1 MNKPKLVVG
10 ITQGDSNGIGY
21 EVLIKSLADS
31 RILDSFTP
39 VVYGSSKIFGFYR
52 KQIHEIEQM
61 DTYVIHSAKDVHTK
75 RINIVNCLPDNFYAE
90 PGQSSPD
97 SAKAAMMSL
106 EAAVKDLKDGYIDV
120 LVTGP
125 INKRAMTAEGFGYT
139 GHTEYLQDA
148 FGAEDIAMIMVSPQ
162 LRVAVATGH
171 IPLKDVPTA
180 LTKEKI
186 LSKLRLM
193 NESLER
199 DFAIPRPK
207 IAVLG
212 LNPHCGDGGLLGD
225 EEQRIILPAVLQAQ
239 EEGILAFGPYS
250 PDGYFGL
257 GNYNRFDATLAM
269 YHDQGLG
276 PFKALAFSE
285 GVNFTAGLPVVRT
298 SPDHGTAY
306 DMAGRD
312 EADPHSQPARLRRAA
327 RRKNEE
333 LREAVDPA
341 GPAAILRDPFAVG
354 NEDHRLTRRF
364 FREVVHQLLL
374 GIGIEGGAELVQQQ
388 DRARPQQ
395 AAGDGDPL
403 GLAFAQAGAAFAA
416 AGVQPVRKREH
427 EFRDGRFQGRAHLI
441 FRRLGIAHQEIL
453 ANGAAE
459 ERIALRNIDQVA
471 PRRRGSIDF
480 LRIVIQDHAAAD
492 RLEKGEHQA
501 DERALPR
508 PGFADNRRSGQRREI
523 KVQILQNHAGTVRIA
538 VIQSFHANPGRAG
551 KPNGFAVLLPR
562 SLFQVHET
570 VDGSGGIHEGRNLAR
585 QVHHR
590 ALDLAD
596 EL

>member
-162 LRVAVATGH
+162 LRVAIATGH
-171 IPLKDVPTA
+171 IPLKDVPKA

-199 DFAIPRPK
+199 DFATPRPK

-269 YHDQGLG
+269 YHDQGLA
-276 PFKALAFSE
+276 PFKALAFAE
-285 GVNFTAGLPVVRT
+285 GVNYTAGLPVVRT

-306 DMAGRD
+306 EMAGRG
-312 EADPHSQPARLRRAA
+312 EADPRSMMQAIYTAIDIYRS
-327 RRKNEE
+327 
-333 LREAVDPA
+333 REAY
-341 GPAAILRDPFAVG
+341 
-354 NEDHRLTRRF
+354 
-364 FREVVHQLLL
+364 
-374 GIGIEGGAELVQQQ
+374 
-388 DRARPQQ
+388 
-395 AAGDGDPL
+395 
-403 GLAFAQAGAAFAA
+403 
-416 AGVQPVRKREH
+416 K
-427 EFRDGRFQGRAHLI
+427 
-441 FRRLGIAHQEIL
+441 
-453 ANGAAE
+453 
-459 ERIALRNIDQVA
+459 AL
-471 PRRRGSIDF
+471 
-480 LRIVIQDHAAAD
+480 H
-492 RLEKGEHQA
+492 
-501 DERALPR
+501 
-508 PGFADNRRSGQRREI
+508 GQR
-523 KVQILQNHAGTVRIA
+523 
-538 VIQSFHANPGRAG
+538 
-551 KPNGFAVLLPR
+551 
-562 SLFQVHET
+562 
-570 VDGSGGIHEGRNLAR
+570 
-585 QVHHR
+585 
-590 ALDLAD
+590 
-596 EL
+596 